1 MKVGGTC
8 ELYFCI
14 IKDCSLLHEALYTTL
29 LKRSSFLSF
38 PPPYQAVPSCHAK
51 KIVYFYLLSLG
62 LFSRWLVLRGGL
74 IVKSS
79 QCDLLG
85 RRAGIKSTASFSTA
99 LDLVYKLQM
108 QSWIAQSPRRWTQ
121 HST

>member
-1 MKVGGTC
+1 M
-8 ELYFCI
+8 
-14 IKDCSLLHEALYTTL
+14 
-29 LKRSSFLSF
+29 
-38 PPPYQAVPSCHAK
+38 QK

-108 QSWIAQSPRRWTQ
+108 QSWVAQSPPTMD
-121 HST
+121 STLDMTIRLWVSLFSLP